1 MCLVIMLRPISCAAD
16 NFLHS
21 YLGLQLYESGLVS
34 HLMTPLKAKMTVAWA
49 VVQKRYALLRFGDT
63 VNLKIKLLQTT

>member
-1 MCLVIMLRPISCAAD
+1 M
-16 NFLHS
+16 
-21 YLGLQLYESGLVS
+21 S